1 MHKKKIVKKVE
12 LLFCS
17 DETEF
22 LKVRSQSSL
31 RKLRPGR
38 QGIGNED
45 SMGIGNDESP
55 AAAGFNQAGGVHG
68 YYHCSNPL
76 FYEEAIDYLLNM
88 LSLHY

>member
-31 RKLRPGR
+31 RKLRPGK
-38 QGIGNED
+38 Q
-45 SMGIGNDESP
+45 GIGNDESP

-88 LSLHY
+88 LSLHH